1 MAYEM
6 MIQHGMRIDDF
17 FSQDLELFLRA
28 TEAATAEDVIYI
40 DELE

>member
-6 MIQHGMRIDDF
+6 MVQYGMRIDDF

-28 TEAATAEDVIYI
+28 TEAATTEEIIFI